1 MLWKLIYRYC
11 IVCLTLACSNMAMAQ
26 HTDPKQDSVFFLARK
41 KGLLGKLGK
50 AVSVNGN
57 EQVLSIS
64 DGAIKNEEV
73 FNRFKGK
80 VIRQISV
87 DKLSFNASVNDSLNA
102 RGNKRFMNDVSDAL
116 YTGTT
121 SRTILRNLFFNTGDT
136 LYPFLIA
143 DNERF
148 LRELTYLQDAR
159 IIAEIPPDD
168 TTAVDITIRWKDL
181 FPIGGSAEI
190 GSLTSYN
197 LEVND
202 DNLWGS
208 GDRIQF
214 RGLYDMDRSPAFGS
228 GIEYVKRN
236 LGGSFM
242 NLAAGYQTHAPAF
255 NSGRREEKALYLKGD
270 LPLVSPYHHFTGGFE
285 LAKRATTNGYLEDS
299 LYKHSFQYN
308 YHILDGWIAMNLGA
322 RNRLRSHLQSRK
334 RKFVGIRG
342 MQRKF
347 THVPELHQQTYNYY
361 YSNVEALLGSFTV
374 FQQEY
379 YHTNFLYGFGRN
391 EDVPEGFSLS
401 VQGGWVKRNAVA
413 RPYLGMEYQ
422 RAYFTK
428 PKNYINYI
436 LRFGAY
442 YQNRTLEDMS
452 GLASV
457 EYFTRLRKMNGE
469 WYNRHFISTSITQ
482 QFRTIYNEPLRL
494 TSIFGIP
501 ELRTDHVKAS
511 TRISFN
517 GESVFYN
524 TRKTFGFSF
533 APFVFTNVSYL
544 KTIGE
549 AFHQGDIFT
558 AFGAGVRSRN
568 ENLVFGTMELKLFYY
583 PRTIERMTPWNVT
596 FNTGLRFKYNSQ
608 LLRKPDMVL
617 VN

>member
-1 MLWKLIYRYC
+1 MLCKLIYRYC
-11 IVCLTLACSNMAMAQ
+11 IVCLLLTIGNRTIAQ
-26 HTDPKQDSVFFLARK
+26 HTTPKQDSVFFLARK

-57 EQVLSIS
+57 EQVLSIR

-73 FNRFKGK
+73 FNRFRGK

-87 DKLSFNASVNDSLNA
+87 DKLSFNASVNDSLNSG
-102 RGNKRFMNDVSDAL
+102 GNRRFMNDVSDAL

-168 TTAVDITIRWKDL
+168 TTAVDITIRWKDI

-197 LEVND
+197 LELND

-214 RGLYDMDRSPAFGS
+214 RGLYDMDRSPDFGS

-299 LYKHSFQYN
+299 LYKRSFQYN
-308 YHILDGWIAMNLGA
+308 YHIIDGWMAVNLGA
-322 RNRLRSHLQSRK
+322 RNRLRSLQQSRR
-334 RKFVGIRG
+334 RKFIGIRG

-347 THVPELHQQTYNYY
+347 NHVPELYQQTYNYY
-361 YSNVEALLGSFTV
+361 YSNVEALLGSFTL

-401 VQGGWVKRNAVA
+401 VLGGWVKRNDVG
-413 RPYLGMEYQ
+413 RPYFGMEFQ
-422 RAYFTK
+422 RAYFTS
-428 PKNYINYI
+428 PKNYINYN

-442 YQNRTLEDMS
+442 YQNKTLEDMS

-457 EYFTRLRKMNGE
+457 EYFTRLRKMKGE
-469 WYNRHFISTSITQ
+469 WYNRHFISASITQ
-482 QFRTIYNEPLRL
+482 QYRTIYNEPLRL

-511 TRISFN
+511 SRISFN

-533 APFVFTNVSYL
+533 APFIFTNISYL

-549 AFHQGDIFT
+549 TFRQGDIFT

-568 ENLVFGTMELKLFYY
+568 ENLVLGTMELKLFYY